1 MTSLRYEITFK
12 YQNVHYT
19 LNW

>member
-12 YQNVHYT
+12 DQSMCYNSK
-19 LNW
+19 W